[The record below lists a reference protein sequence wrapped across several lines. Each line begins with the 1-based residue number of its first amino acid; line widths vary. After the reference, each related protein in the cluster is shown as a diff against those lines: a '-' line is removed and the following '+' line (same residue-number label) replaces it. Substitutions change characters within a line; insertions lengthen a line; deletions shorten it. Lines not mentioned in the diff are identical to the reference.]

1 MILIIVCLKIVR
13 IVIIISIMLKFI
25 NFSLK
30 FIIIFFSIIIFFVFS
45 TLWYFSVGLPDYK
58 KLSNYQPPISSRVY
72 SEDKKLIAE
81 YAIEKRLFIPF
92 ESIPDKV
99 VNAFLS
105 AEDKNFFKHPGIDAK
120 GILRAIIKN
129 IKNITQNKRLE
140 GASTITQQVAK
151 NFLLTNEV
159 SFKRKVKE
167 AILAFRIE
175 RAYTK
180 ERILELYLNQIYL
193 GQGTYGIAAA
203 SLEYF
208 DKSVKDLNYSESAL
222 LAALPKA
229 PSKYNPYKYPEIAK
243 FRRDLVIEN
252 LEENK
257 FISKKEMFN
266 LKNKQLK
273 LNKRKI
279 EIINEANSYTEE
291 VRRKVKDTYGFEKLY
306 SQGLSISTPLRIN
319 YQIQAL
325 KSLRKGIEEYDRR
338 QGWRGPIVNRIKN
351 KNWQNIISKYQ
362 IDPTLN
368 WNLAEITFLNNDE
381 IKFQIIDKKEEII
394 KGNLFL
400 KDIGWTIPK
409 NKKIQNIH
417 KVGDV
422 IFVKK
427 YKNFW
432 KLKQYPRV
440 NGGIIALD
448 PFTGDVLSLVGGFN
462 YKTSEFNRVTQ
473 AKRQPGSAFKP
484 IVYAAALEKGFAP
497 NSIVLDAPFVESQGV
512 GLKNWKPENYG
523 KKFYGPSTFRKGI
536 EYSRNLM
543 TVRIAKILGLE
554 EILNLSKKLNIYEEI
569 PELLSV
575 SLGAAETTLINLT
588 SAYAPF
594 VNGGLKIEPKLISR
608 IQDRRGKT
616 IYQKKDRKC
625 VGCDKFIKNEIELP
639 KIENDSERVLSEE
652 TAYQMTSILQGAV
665 ERGTAKKLRSLK
677 VPLAGKTGTTN
688 DNYDAWFIGFSSNL
702 VIGVYIG
709 YDNPKSLGK
718 FETGSKVA
726 LPIFKDFVEN
736 ALYKED
742 LKEFQI
748 PENIYLT
755 LLNYDTGLKAAAGE
769 KKVIIEA
776 LKLKDINKIDNNK
789 LFFTNSGDK
798 IVKFRQFY

>member
-1 MILIIVCLKIVR
+1 
-13 IVIIISIMLKFI
+13 MLKFI

-72 SEDKKLIAE
+72 SENKKLIAE

-99 VNAFLS
+99 INAFLS

-129 IKNITQNKRLE
+129 IKNISQNKRLE

-338 QGWRGPIVNRIKN
+338 QGWRGPIVNKIKN

-652 TAYQMTSILQGAV
+652 TAYQMTSILQGTV

-677 VPLAGKTGTTN
+677 APLAGKTGTTN

>member
-1 MILIIVCLKIVR
+1 
-13 IVIIISIMLKFI
+13 MLKFI
-25 NFSLK
+25 NFSIK
-30 FIIIFFSIIIFFVFS
+30 FVIIFFGILIFFIFS
-45 TLWYFSVGLPDYK
+45 TLWYFSIGLPDYK
-58 KLSNYQPPISSRVY
+58 KLSDYQPPISSRVY
-72 SEDKKLIAE
+72 SEDSKLIAE

-92 ESIPDKV
+92 ESIPEKV
-99 VNAFLS
+99 INSFLS
-105 AEDKNFFKHPGIDAK
+105 AEDKNFFSHPGIDTR
-120 GILRAIIKN
+120 GILRAMIKN
-129 IKNITQNKRLE
+129 VKNISQNKRLE

-159 SFKRKVKE
+159 SMKRKVKE

-180 ERILELYLNQIYL
+180 KRILELYLNQIYL

-208 DKSVKDLNYSESAL
+208 NKSIKELNYEEAAL

-229 PSKYNPYKYPEIAK
+229 PSKYNPYRYPEVAK
-243 FRRDLVIEN
+243 FRRDLVLEN

-257 FISKKEMFN
+257 FIS
-266 LKNKQLK
+266 NKQLIELKKVKLK

-291 VRRKVKDTYGFEKLY
+291 VRRTVKNIYGFEKLY
-306 SQGLSISTPLRIN
+306 SQGLSISTPLKIS

-325 KSLRKGIEEYDRR
+325 KSLRKGIENYDRR
-338 QGWRGPIVNRIKN
+338 RGWRGPITNKIKN
-351 KNWQNIISKYQ
+351 NNWKKKISTYKL
-362 IDPTLN
+362 DPTLKWQFAEVTSVEN
-368 WNLAEITFLNNDE
+368 NEVRFQVVDKETKKQKGVLAY
-381 IKFQIIDKKEEII
+381 KS
-394 KGNLFL
+394 L
-400 KDIGWTIPK
+400 KWTIPK
-409 NKKIQNIH
+409 NKEIKNIYKI
-417 KVGDV
+417 GDI

-427 YKNFW
+427 ENNSW
-432 KLKQYPRV
+432 ILKQYPKV
-440 NGGIIALD
+440 NGGIVAID
-448 PFTGDVLSLVGGFN
+448 PFTGDVLALVGGFN
-462 YKTSEFNRVTQ
+462 FKTSEFNRVTQ

-484 IVYAAALEKGFAP
+484 IVYAAALEKGFSP
-497 NSIVLDAPFVESQGV
+497 NSIILDAPFVESQGV

-543 TVRIAKILGLE
+543 TVRIAKILGLD

-575 SLGAAETTLINLT
+575 SLGAAETTLMSLT

-594 VNGGLKIEPKLISR
+594 VNGGKKINPKLISR

-616 IYQKKDRKC
+616 IFKEKDIRC
-625 VGCDKFIKNEIELP
+625 VGCDKFINDLETNLP
-639 KIENDSERVLSEE
+639 KIENNSEKVISEE

-665 ERGTAKKLRSLK
+665 ARGTAKKLKSLN

-688 DNYDAWFIGFSSNL
+688 NNYDAWFIGFSSNL
-702 VIGVYIG
+702 IIGVYIG
-709 YDNPKSLGK
+709 YDNPKTLGK

-726 LPIFKDFVEN
+726 LPIFKDFVEK

-742 LKEFQI
+742 FREFKI

-755 LLNYDTGLKAAAGE
+755 SINYDTGKKSITSE
-769 KKVIIEA
+769 KNVIIEA
-776 LKLKDINKIDNNK
+776 LKLKDINNIDNNNLMSTK
-789 LFFTNSGDK
+789 GRDK
-798 IVKFRQFY
+798 IFKFRQFY

>member
-1 MILIIVCLKIVR
+1 
-13 IVIIISIMLKFI
+13 MLKFL

-30 FIIIFFSIIIFFVFS
+30 FAIIFFAVLILFVFS
-45 TLWYFSVGLPDYK
+45 TLWYFSIGLPDYK

-72 SEDKKLIAE
+72 SENNKLIAE
-81 YAIEKRLFIPF
+81 YALEKRLFIPF

-99 VNAFLS
+99 VNSFLS
-105 AEDKNFFKHPGIDAK
+105 AEDKNFFSHPGVDAK
-120 GILRAIIKN
+120 GILRAAIKN
-129 IKNITQNKRLE
+129 VKNIFQNKRLE
-140 GASTITQQVAK
+140 GASTVTQQVAK

-159 SFKRKVKE
+159 SIKRKIKE

-208 DKSVKDLNYSESAL
+208 DKSIKSLNYSEAAL

-229 PSKYNPYKYPEIAK
+229 PSKYDPYKYPELAK
-243 FRRDLVIEN
+243 FRRNLVLEN

-257 FISKKEMFN
+257 FISKKELIE
-266 LKNKQLK
+266 LKESKLK
-273 LNKRKI
+273 LKRRKI
-279 EIINEANSYTEE
+279 EIVNEANSYTEE
-291 VRRKVKDTYGFEKLY
+291 VRRTVKDIYGFEKLY
-306 SQGLSISTPLRIN
+306 SQGLSISTPLKIN

-325 KSLRKGIEEYDRR
+325 NSLRKGIEDYDRR
-338 QGWRGPIVNRIKN
+338 RGWRGPISNKIKS
-351 KNWQNIISKYQ
+351 KNWKKKISQYKL
-362 IDPTLN
+362 DPTLN
-368 WNLAEITFLNNDE
+368 WYFAEITSLNNNE
-381 IKFQIIDKKEEII
+381 INFKTIDKKEQTLS
-394 KGNLFL
+394 GSLSL
-400 KDIGWTIPK
+400 KNVKWTTPR
-409 NKKIQNIH
+409 KKTIQEIH
-417 KVGDV
+417 KIGDI

-427 YKNFW
+427 EKNFW
-432 KLKQYPRV
+432 SLKQYPKV
-440 NGGIIALD
+440 NGGIIILD
-448 PFTGDVLSLVGGFN
+448 PFSGDVLALVGGFN
-462 YKTSEFNRVTQ
+462 FKTSEFNRVTQ

-484 IVYAAALEKGFAP
+484 IVYAAALENGFAP
-497 NSIVLDAPFVESQGV
+497 NTIVLDAPFVESQGV

-523 KKFYGPSTFRKGI
+523 KKFYGPTTFRKGI

-554 EILNLSKKLNIYEEI
+554 EILSLSKKLNIYNEI

-575 SLGAAETTLINLT
+575 SLGAAETTLMNLT

-594 VNGGLKIEPKLISR
+594 VNGGKKIEPKLISR

-616 IYQKKDRKC
+616 IYQKQNRKC
-625 VGCDKFIKNEIELP
+625 IGCDQFINKEMELP
-639 KIENDSERVLSEE
+639 KIESNDEKVISEE

-665 ERGTAKKLRSLK
+665 QRGTAKKLRSLK

-709 YDNPKSLGK
+709 YDSPKTLGK
-718 FETGSKVA
+718 FETGSKAA
-726 LPIFKDFVEN
+726 LPIFKNFVEK

-742 LKEFQI
+742 FDEFQI

-755 LLNYDTGLKAAAGE
+755 SLNYDTGVKSASGD
-769 KKVIIEA
+769 KNSIIEA
-776 LKLKDINKIDNNK
+776 LKFRDINNIDNNN
-789 LFFTNSGDK
+789 LILTNGRDK
-798 IVKFRQFY
+798 IIKFRQFY

>member
-1 MILIIVCLKIVR
+1 MF
-13 IVIIISIMLKFI
+13 KFL
-25 NFSLK
+25 NFSIK
-30 FIIIFFSIIIFFVFS
+30 FIIIFFVIVLFFVFS
-45 TLWYFSVGLPDYK
+45 TLWYFSIGLPDYK

-72 SEDKKLIAE
+72 SENNKLIAE
-81 YAIEKRLFIPF
+81 YALEKRLFIPF

-105 AEDKNFFKHPGIDAK
+105 AEDKNFFSHPGIDAK
-120 GILRAIIKN
+120 GILRAVFKN
-129 IKNITQNKRLE
+129 IKNISQNKRLE

-159 SFKRKVKE
+159 SLKRKVKE

-180 ERILELYLNQIYL
+180 QRILELYLNQIYL

-208 DKSVKDLNYSESAL
+208 DKSIKELNYPEAAL

-229 PSKYNPYKYPEIAK
+229 PSKYDPYKYSDVAK
-243 FRRDLVIEN
+243 FRRNLVLEN

-257 FISKKEMFN
+257 FISKKELINFKNSKLN
-266 LKNKQLK
+266 LK
-273 LNKRKI
+273 RRII
-279 EIINEANSYTEE
+279 EIVNEANSYTEE
-291 VRRKVKDTYGFEKLY
+291 VRKTVKDIYSFEKLY
-306 SQGLSISTPLRIN
+306 SQGLSISTPLRID
-319 YQIQAL
+319 YQMQAL
-325 KSLRKGIEEYDRR
+325 KSLRKGIENYDRR
-338 QGWRGPIVNRIKN
+338 RGWRGPITNKLKN
-351 KNWQNIISKYQ
+351 KNWKKIISQYKL
-362 IDPTLN
+362 DPTLN
-368 WNLAEITFLNNDE
+368 WQLVEIISLEKTE
-381 IKFQIIDKKEEII
+381 IKFRTIDDKKEKKKETLTYE
-394 KGNLFL
+394 KF
-400 KDIGWTIPK
+400 KWSIPK
-409 NKKIQNIH
+409 KKLIQDIH
-417 KVGDV
+417 KVGDI

-427 YKNFW
+427 EDNIW
-432 KLKQYPRV
+432 NLKQYPKV
-440 NGGIIALD
+440 NGGIVVLN
-448 PFTGDVLSLVGGFN
+448 PFTGDVLALVGGFN
-462 YKTSEFNRVTQ
+462 FKKSEFNRVTQ

-484 IVYAAALEKGFAP
+484 IVYAAALEKEFSP
-497 NSIVLDAPFVESQGV
+497 NTIILDAPFVESQGV

-554 EILNLSKKLNIYEEI
+554 EILDLSKKLNIYNEI

-575 SLGAAETTLINLT
+575 SLGAAETTLMNLT

-594 VNGGLKIEPKLISR
+594 INGGKKINPKLISR

-616 IYQKKDRKC
+616 IFNEKNVRC
-625 VGCDKFIKNEIELP
+625 IGCDKFISNDETDLP
-639 KIENDSERVLSEE
+639 KIENYNERVISEE

-665 ERGTAKKLRSLK
+665 KRGTAKKLKSLN

-702 VIGVYIG
+702 IIGVYIG

-718 FETGSKVA
+718 FETGSKAA
-726 LPIFKDFVEN
+726 LPIFKDFIEK

-742 LKEFQI
+742 FNEFKI
-748 PENIYLT
+748 PKNIYLT
-755 LLNYDTGLKAAAGE
+755 SLNYDTGAKAAAGE
-769 KKVIIEA
+769 KNTIIEA
-776 LKLKDINKIDNNK
+776 LKLRDINSLNNNN
-789 LFFTNSGDK
+789 LILTNGRDK
-798 IVKFRQFY
+798 IIKFRQFY

>member
-1 MILIIVCLKIVR
+1 
-13 IVIIISIMLKFI
+13 MLNFL

-30 FIIIFFSIIIFFVFS
+30 FVIIFFAIILFFIFS
-45 TLWYFSVGLPDYK
+45 TLWYFSIGLPDYK

-72 SEDKKLIAE
+72 SEDNKLIAE
-81 YAIEKRLFIPF
+81 YSLEKRLFIPY
-92 ESIPDKV
+92 ESIPDRL
-99 VNAFLS
+99 VNSFLS
-105 AEDKNFFKHPGIDAK
+105 AEDKNFFSHPGVDAK
-120 GILRAIIKN
+120 GILRAIVKN
-129 IKNITQNKRLE
+129 IKNISQNKRRE

-159 SFKRKVKE
+159 SMKRKIKE

-208 DKSVKDLNYSESAL
+208 DKSIKELNYSEAAL

-229 PSKYNPYKYPEIAK
+229 PSKYNPYKYPEVAK
-243 FRRDLVIEN
+243 FRRNLVLKN
-252 LEENK
+252 LEENN
-257 FISKKEMFN
+257 FISS
-266 LKNKQLK
+266 KQLK
-273 LNKRKI
+273 ELIESKLKLKKRKI
-279 EIINEANSYTEE
+279 EIVNEANSYTEE
-291 VRRKVKDTYGFEKLY
+291 VRRTVKNIYGFEKLY
-306 SQGLSISTPLRIN
+306 SQGLSISTPLKIN

-325 KSLRKGIEEYDRR
+325 KSLRKGIEDYDRR
-338 QGWRGPIVNRIKN
+338 RGWRGPITNKIKN
-351 KNWQNIISKYQ
+351 ENWEKKISQYKL
-362 IDPTLN
+362 DPTLN
-368 WNLAEITFLNNDE
+368 WHFAEIISLNDNE
-381 IKFQIIDKKEEII
+381 INFRTIDKKKQIFS
-394 KGNLFL
+394 GNLSL
-400 KDIGWTIPK
+400 KNLKWTTPRKK
-409 NKKIQNIH
+409 NIQEVH
-417 KVGDV
+417 KVGDI

-427 YKNFW
+427 EKNTW
-432 KLKQYPRV
+432 SLKQYPKV
-440 NGGIIALD
+440 NGGIVIID
-448 PFTGDVLSLVGGFN
+448 PFSGDVLGLVGGFN
-462 YKTSEFNRVTQ
+462 FKTSEFNRVTQ

-484 IVYAAALEKGFAP
+484 IVYAAALENGFSP
-497 NSIVLDAPFVESQGV
+497 NTIVLDAPFVESQGV

-523 KKFYGPSTFRKGI
+523 KKFYGPTTFRKGI

-554 EILNLSKKLNIYEEI
+554 EILSLSKKLNIYDEI

-594 VNGGLKIEPKLISR
+594 VNGGKKIEPKLISR

-616 IYQKKDRKC
+616 IYQKQNRKC
-625 VGCDKFIKNEIELP
+625 IGGDKFINKELELP
-639 KIENDSERVLSEE
+639 KIESNEDKVISEE

-665 ERGTAKKLRSLK
+665 QRGTAKKLRSLK

-709 YDNPKSLGK
+709 YDNPKTLGK
-718 FETGSKVA
+718 FETGSKAA
-726 LPIFKDFVEN
+726 LPIFKDFVEK

-742 LKEFQI
+742 FSEFQV

-755 LLNYDTGLKAAAGE
+755 SLNYDTGVKSASGE
-769 KKVIIEA
+769 KNSIIEA
-776 LKLKDINKIDNNK
+776 LKLGDINNLDNNN
-789 LFFTNSGDK
+789 LILTNGRDK
-798 IVKFRQFY
+798 IIKFRQFY

>member
-1 MILIIVCLKIVR
+1 
-13 IVIIISIMLKFI
+13 MLKFL

-30 FIIIFFSIIIFFVFS
+30 FIIIFFCILVFFVFS
-45 TLWYFSVGLPDYK
+45 TFWYFSIDLPDYK

-72 SEDKKLIAE
+72 SEDSKLIAE
-81 YAIEKRLFIPF
+81 YALEKRLFVPF
-92 ESIPDKV
+92 ESVPDKII
-99 VNAFLS
+99 NAFLS
-105 AEDKNFFKHPGIDAK
+105 AEDKNFFTHPGVDAK
-120 GILRAIIKN
+120 GVLRAIIKN
-129 IKNITQNKRLE
+129 LKNISQNKRLE

-151 NFLLTNEV
+151 NFLLTSEV
-159 SFKRKVKE
+159 SMKRKIKE

-193 GQGTYGIAAA
+193 GRGTYGVAAA

-208 DKSVKDLNYSESAL
+208 DKSIKELNYPEAAL

-229 PSKYNPYKYPEIAK
+229 PSKYNPYKYPKIAK
-243 FRRDLVIEN
+243 FRRDLVLKN

-257 FISKKEMFN
+257 FISKKDFKEF
-266 LKNKQLK
+266 KNSKLK
-273 LNKRKI
+273 LKRRKI
-279 EIINEANSYTEE
+279 EIVNEANSYTEE
-291 VRRKVKDTYGFEKLY
+291 VRRTVKDIYGFKKLY
-306 SQGLSISTPLRIN
+306 SQGLSISTPLKIN

-325 KSLRKGIEEYDRR
+325 KSLRKGIENYDRR
-338 QGWRGPIVNRIKN
+338 RGWRGSITNTIKN
-351 KNWQNIISKYQ
+351 KNWKKIISRYKL
-362 IDPTLN
+362 DPTLN
-368 WNLAEITFLNNDE
+368 WNLAEIISLNN
-381 IKFQIIDKKEEII
+381 EEISFKI
-394 KGNLFL
+394 INKKNFFGTLVYKNLKWSIPKKKSI
-400 KDIGWTIPK
+400 KDIH
-409 NKKIQNIH
+409 KI
-417 KVGDV
+417 GDI

-427 YKNFW
+427 ENNFW
-432 KLKQYPRV
+432 LLKQYPKV
-440 NGGIIALD
+440 NGGIVVLD
-448 PFTGDVLSLVGGFN
+448 PFNGDVLALVGGFN
-462 YKTSEFNRVTQ
+462 FKSSEFNRVTQ

-497 NSIVLDAPFVESQGV
+497 NSIILDAPFVESQGV

-554 EILNLSKKLNIYEEI
+554 EILQLSKKLNIYDEI

-594 VNGGLKIEPKLISR
+594 ANGGKKIEPKLISR

-616 IYQKKDRKC
+616 IFYEKNRSC
-625 VGCDKFIKNEIELP
+625 LGCDKFLSEQETKYP
-639 KIENDSERVLSEE
+639 KIENNFEKVISEE

-665 ERGTAKKLRSLK
+665 KRGTAKKLKSLN

-709 YDNPKSLGK
+709 YDNPKTLGK
-718 FETGSKVA
+718 FETGSKAA
-726 LPIFKDFVEN
+726 LPIFRDFVEK
-736 ALYKED
+736 ALFKED
-742 LKEFQI
+742 FQEFEI

-755 LLNYDTGLKAAAGE
+755 SLNYDTGLKSAASD
-769 KKVIIEA
+769 KNVITEA
-776 LKLKDINKIDNNK
+776 LKLRDINNIDNNN
-789 LFFTNSGDK
+789 LILTNGRDK
-798 IVKFRQFY
+798 TLKFRQFY